1 MPPIHNIQTKEYE
14 CTWCGYKWI
23 NRFNGK
29 DGPILNYCAKCKR
42 SNWNGGWAEAAA
54 KAISPKERGLR
65 RRIKDLPNFY
75 YTMSRSYSDRIL
87 WVGWSLDICKQFL
100 SIEPRPTIEEM
111 YQVLTVMDTDL
122 KEKGRE
128 GWMPDPDR
136 PSWLKRDPKGDCDL
150 LKQQAQRR
158 IEIMTQIIRSRG
170 VDYDR
175 APILKEA
182 MDHYLQEEEGKP
194 QQKIEVIAFR
204 RMPEWQ
210 ERQQQT
216 EAEAE
221 RWWKSRRE
229 ETHKKRSERV
239 KQWWDSRR

>member
-1 MPPIHNIQTKEYE
+1 MSPIHNIQTKEYE
-14 CTWCGYKWI
+14 CIWCGYKWI
-23 NRFNGK
+23 NCFNGK
-29 DGPILNYCAKCKR
+29 DGPILSYCAKCKR

-75 YTMSRSYSDRIL
+75 YTTTRSYGDRIL
-87 WVGWSLDICKQFL
+87 WVGWPLDICKQFL

-128 GWMPDPDR
+128 GRMPAPDR
-136 PSWLKRDPKGDCDL
+136 PSWLKRDPKGDCYL

-158 IEIMTQIIRSRG
+158 IEIMIQIIRSRG
-170 VDYDR
+170 VDYNR
-175 APILKEA
+175 APILEA
-182 MDHYLQEEEGKP
+182 MDHYLHEEEGKP